1 MLRRGYV
8 EETKASEKL
17 RKENAK
23 AEERHALK
31 AAREAAEQLQRS
43 EDAYLEE
50 QERKKK
56 RQEST
61 TRNAVVCGR
70 SPWPS
75 DLSRAT
81 APPPQCLSALGRQG
95 QPWGVA

>member
-1 MLRRGYV
+1 MDAGRGYV

-43 EDAYLEE
+43 EDAYREE

-61 TRNAVVCGR
+61 TRNAVVRPCAPCR
-70 SPWPS
+70 KA
-75 DLSRAT
+75 LSRA
-81 APPPQCLSALGRQG
+81 AVS
-95 QPWGVA
+95 